1 MILSRVNLSR
11 LRTSPR
17 RWLCSLA
24 LLVSVWGGSAVQ
36 AQQSPG
42 MAIEPSPGASPS
54 QASASASGFPQSNI
68 FGSPEPEDTGVGG
81 MGMLGRIGYIAG
93 ETIERE
99 DSITYFDLSP
109 YMFVED
115 TYLFG
120 DGRLFLTD
128 AGKMGGSAGLGLRQ
142 YFQRTDMVLGASGW
156 YDRDDS
162 RGVPFEQLGLS
173 LELFSQWMDIRSNWY
188 TGIGNRTS
196 SLGTFV
202 VPNSAVFTGH
212 NITYSSQEN
221 FATSSDMV
229 DVMVTVPVPGEVSQS
244 MNLEASAG
252 YYRLFTPGLNIQGVD
267 GFKLRVDGDFL
278 DRVVHVYS
286 ELTQDPVFDTKL
298 VIAADVNY
306 WHNLESRPRFGA
318 SQFNRIAQWVR
329 RNRNV
334 VARNSAIVT
343 TGVTAINPNTGNAYY
358 VNHVRNVP
366 SPPPA
371 NYPAPAGNGTV
382 ETPFQYIDEAQAAI
396 PNSDIIFV
404 HADSVF
410 TDRPLVFDD
419 NDVIL
424 GEGVTHTIPVQGLS
438 QPLTLPRA
446 TTGTNR
452 PVFQDTVGV
461 PASSGAAVKL
471 ANNVTFA
478 GFDINNTTGIGI
490 IGSGINGATV
500 RDIRINGTTGVDS
513 HGVFLLNSTGT
524 ISLQRVNITDTIGNA
539 FFVDGGDA
547 SIVYDTGVITNS
559 SGYSVLIQNN
569 TGTVNMNGT
578 TTTDTGGRGVKVTNS
593 TNQTTLGKLTL
604 INSIGN
610 AFEISDSTGGVTL
623 LDELRITN
631 ATNDSFLI
639 NNYSGAFS
647 ALKTV
652 TINGRNH
659 IGVNLLNIN
668 TAGSVT
674 FGDTVTIA
682 GVTSGG
688 VDDHAINYQS
698 SEGNVSFQGISITDS
713 NGAGINIGD
722 RLAAPANVNT
732 GRFSSFGTMAI
743 TNTTGSAIQVL
754 NDSSRVV
761 FAGGTISERGSHGI
775 EVLNHSGTTNFAG
788 TTRITND
795 NAVGDS
801 AVDVQDSSGTN
812 QFGAIIASDT
822 TGPDPGAFV
831 SNNTGQV
838 VFGGLSVT
846 SNGNTAFVAQ
856 DNSNLTI
863 GGGTLVA
870 ESARAV
876 TMIDNA
882 AFNVVFDEVSSN
894 NSDYGIFVNNDV
906 GLFSRPGTFRVLGD
920 ALNLSSGGTISNQ
933 TIAGASL
940 FNVNTVDL
948 RFMDYAANDVG
959 IASEQVSSL
968 ALLADQIVDSTSY
981 GLDVLDNINV
991 NILQSGFDSN
1001 QGVNQ
1006 VRIRASQTLNAI
1018 ATPSTPAYN
1027 ITIEDSIFRD
1037 SDTPAEVGDG
1047 DMIAIS
1053 TLATA
1058 NNSTLNLIVSGNG
1071 RTFSG
1076 GFVGFSSNRAAGNAV
1091 ISTRWNGNVNATI
1104 ANNHIRMSTLSGQL
1118 GVRLVSSRVTAQ
1130 NNVVYS
1136 GNVLN
1141 DGGGL
1146 EDTGLLFDFYGRTN
1160 LSIINNFGL
1169 DANNNRVVRGF
1180 TMDGN
1185 STVNGNERAIDLIFR
1200 NSSNVIDISRNDI
1213 VFNTSDG
1220 TGVYIESIS
1229 GPDTSV
1235 NMDGND
1241 IRMFDDNLNNP
1252 EIGIRFGSVFGNIT
1266 LSSVDNQN
1274 NSIPQSVFLNIIPL
1288 VIDPGVSTGTFLI
1301 NNQRLP

>member
-24 LLVSVWGGSAVQ
+24 LLASVWSGSAVQ
-36 AQQSPG
+36 AQQSPD
-42 MAIEPSPGASPS
+42 MVFQSSAGATPS

-68 FGSPEPEDTGVGG
+68 IGSPNPEDNGVGG

-142 YFQRTDMVLGASGW
+142 YFPRTDMVLGASGW

-188 TGIGNRTS
+188 HGIGTRTR
-196 SLGTFV
+196 SLGTSIV
-202 VPNSAVFTGH
+202 NGSAAFTGH
-212 NITYSSQEN
+212 NITYSSRED

-229 DVMVTVPVPGEVSQS
+229 DVMLTVPVPGEVSQS
-244 MNLEASAG
+244 VNLEASAG
-252 YYRLFTPGLNIQGVD
+252 YYRLFTPGLNVDGVD
-267 GFKLRVDGDFL
+267 GFKLRVDADFL

-334 VARNSAIVT
+334 VSRNTAVIT

-382 ETPFQYIDEAQAAI
+382 ETPFQFIDEAQAAI
-396 PNSDIIFV
+396 PNADIIFV

-410 TDRPLVFDD
+410 TDRPLVFD
-419 NDVIL
+419 NNEMIL
-424 GEGVTHTIPVQGLS
+424 GEGVDHTIPVQGFS
-438 QPLTLPRA
+438 QPLLLPRA

-461 PASSGAAVKL
+461 AASSGAAVKL
-471 ANNVTFA
+471 ANSVTFA

-490 IGSGINGATV
+490 IGSGINGATI
-500 RDIRINGTTGVDS
+500 RDVRINGTTGVDS
-513 HGVFLLNSTGT
+513 HGVYLLNTTGT
-524 ISLQRVNITDTIGNA
+524 ISLQRVNITDTIGDA
-539 FFVDGGDA
+539 FQVDGGDA
-547 SIVYDTGVITNS
+547 AIVYDTGVITNS

-593 TNQTTLGKLTL
+593 SNQTTLGKLTL
-604 INSIGN
+604 NNSIGN
-610 AFEISDSTGGVTL
+610 AFEISNTTGGVTV
-623 LDELRITN
+623 LDELLISN
-631 ATNDSFLI
+631 ATNDSFVI
-639 NNYSGAFS
+639 NNYSGSFTAQ
-647 ALKTV
+647 KTV
-652 TINGRNH
+652 TINGRNQV
-659 IGVNLLNIN
+659 GMNLLNIN
-668 TAGSVT
+668 SGGRVNFA
-674 FGDTVTIA
+674 DTVTIA
-682 GVTSGG
+682 GVNAGG
-688 VDDHAINYQS
+688 ADDHAINFQS
-698 SEGNVSFQGISITDS
+698 SEGWVTFQSIAITGS

-732 GRFSSFGTMAI
+732 GRFRSFGTMAI
-743 TNTTGSAIQVL
+743 STTTGSAIQVL
-754 NDSSRVV
+754 NDSSEVV
-761 FAGGTISERGSHGI
+761 FAGGTISDRGSHGI
-775 EVLNHSGTTNFAG
+775 EVLNHSGTTNFGG
-788 TTRITND
+788 TTIITND
-795 NAVGDS
+795 AAVGDS
-801 AVDVQDSSGTN
+801 AVDVQNSSGSIL
-812 QFGAIIASDT
+812 FGAIIASDT
-822 TGPDPGAFV
+822 TGPDPGAQIL
-831 SNNTGQV
+831 NNTGSV
-838 VFGGLSVT
+838 TFGGLSVSST
-846 SNGNTAFVAQ
+846 GTTAFEARE
-856 DNSNLTI
+856 NSNVTI
-863 GGGTLVA
+863 GGGTLIA
-870 ESARAV
+870 ETGRAV

-894 NSDYGIFVNNDV
+894 DSDYGIYVNNDV
-906 GLFSRPGTFRVLGD
+906 GLFSRPGVFRVLGD
-920 ALNLSSGGTISNQ
+920 GLNLSSGGVISNQ
-933 TIAGASL
+933 TIAGASF

-948 RFMDYAANDVG
+948 ELMNFATNAVG
-959 IASEQVSSL
+959 IQSEQVSSL
-968 ALLADQIVDSTSY
+968 ALVADQITDSTSY
-981 GLDVLDNINV
+981 GLDVLNNINV
-991 NILQSGFDSN
+991 LISQSGFDGN
-1001 QGVNQ
+1001 RGENQ
-1006 VRIRASQTLNAI
+1006 VRIRASQLLNAT

-1027 ITIEDSIFRD
+1027 YTIEDSIFRD
-1037 SDTPAEVGDG
+1037 SDNDTEVGDG

-1053 TLATA
+1053 TMATG
-1058 NNSTLNLIVSGNG
+1058 NNSTLNLIVRNNG
-1071 RTFSG
+1071 RTNSG
-1076 GFVGFSSNRAAGNAV
+1076 GFVGFESNRDDGDAV
-1091 ISTRWNGNVNATI
+1091 ISTRWNGDVNASFL
-1104 ANNHIRMSTLSGQL
+1104 NNHIRMSSGSGQL
-1118 GVRLVSSRVTAQ
+1118 GVRLVSNRVTAV

-1146 EDTGLLFDFYGRTN
+1146 EDTGILFDFYGRTN
-1160 LSIINNFGL
+1160 LSVIDNYGL
-1169 DANNNRVVRGF
+1169 DANGNVAVNGF

-1185 STVNGNERAIDLIFR
+1185 STVNGNERAVDLIFR
-1200 NSSNVIDISRNDI
+1200 NTLNVIDISRNQI
-1213 VFNTSDG
+1213 VFNTTDG
-1220 TGVYIESIS
+1220 TGVYIETIN
-1229 GPDTSV
+1229 GPSSV
-1235 NMDGND
+1235 NMDGNF
-1241 IRMFDDNLNNP
+1241 IAMFDDNFNNN
-1252 EIGIRFGSVFGNIT
+1252 EIGIRFGSVVGSLT
-1266 LSSVDNQN
+1266 LSSRDNQN
-1274 NSIPQSVFLNIIPL
+1274 NVIPQSAFLNIVPL
-1288 VIDPGVSTGTFLI
+1288 VIPSGVSTGTFLI
-1301 NNQRLP
+1301 NGQRQP

>member
-17 RWLCSLA
+17 RWLCSWA
-24 LLVSVWGGSAVQ
+24 LLASVWSGSAVQ

-42 MAIEPSPGASPS
+42 MAIEPSQGSSPS

-68 FGSPEPEDTGVGG
+68 FGSPDPEDIGVGG

-142 YFQRTDMVLGASGW
+142 YFERTDMVLGASGW

-188 TGIGNRTS
+188 SGIGTRTR
-196 SLGTFV
+196 SLGTSIV
-202 VPNSAVFTGH
+202 NGSAAFTGH
-212 NITYSSQEN
+212 NITYSSRED

-229 DVMVTVPVPGEVSQS
+229 DVMITVPVPGEASQS
-244 MNLEASAG
+244 VNLEASAG
-252 YYRLFTPGLNIQGVD
+252 YYRLFTPGLNVQGVD
-267 GFKLRVDGDFL
+267 GFKLRVDADVL
-278 DRVVHVYS
+278 DRVVHLYS

-334 VARNSAIVT
+334 VTRNTAIVT

-382 ETPFQYIDEAQAAI
+382 ETPFQFIDEAQAAI
-396 PNSDIIFV
+396 PNADIIFV

-410 TDRPLVFDD
+410 VDRPLVFQD
-419 NDVIL
+419 NELIL
-424 GEGVTHTIPVQGLS
+424 GEGVDHTIPVQGFS
-438 QPLTLPRA
+438 QQLLLPRA

-461 PASSGAAVKL
+461 AASSGAAVKL
-471 ANNVTFA
+471 ANNNTFA

-490 IGSGINGATV
+490 IGSGINGSTI
-500 RDIRINGTTGVDS
+500 RDVRINGTTGVNS
-513 HGVFLLNSTGT
+513 HGVYLLNTTGT
-524 ISLQRVNITDTIGNA
+524 ISLQRVNISDTIGDA
-539 FFVDGGDA
+539 FLVDGGDA
-547 SIVYDTGVITNS
+547 SIVYETGVITNT
-559 SGYSVLIQNN
+559 SGYAVLVQNN
-569 TGTVNMNGT
+569 TGTVNMSGT

-593 TNQTTLGKLTL
+593 SNQTTLGKLTL
-604 INSIGN
+604 NNSIGN
-610 AFEISDSTGGVTL
+610 GFEISNSSGGVTL
-623 LDELRITN
+623 LDQLLISN
-631 ATNDSFLI
+631 ATDDSFVI
-639 NNYSGAFS
+639 NNYSGGFS

-652 TINGRNH
+652 TINGRNQVG
-659 IGVNLLNIN
+659 INLVDIN
-668 TAGSVT
+668 STGSVT

-682 GVTSGG
+682 GVNSGG
-688 VDDHAINYQS
+688 VDDHAINFQS
-698 SEGNVSFQGISITDS
+698 SEGKVSFNGIAITGS

-732 GRFSSFGTMAI
+732 GQFSNIGTMAI
-743 TNTTGSAIQVL
+743 SSTTGTAIQVL

-761 FAGGTISERGSHGI
+761 FAGGTISDRGSHGI
-775 EVLNHSGTTNFAG
+775 EVLNHSGTTNFGG

-795 NAVGDS
+795 GAVGDS
-801 AVDVQDSSGTN
+801 AVDVQDSSGAI

-822 TGPDPGAFV
+822 TGPDPGAQIM
-831 SNNTGQV
+831 NNTGQV
-838 VFGGLSVT
+838 IFGGLSVT
-846 SNGNTAFVAQ
+846 STGTTALNAQ
-856 DNSNLTI
+856 ENKNLTI
-863 GGGTLVA
+863 SGGTLIA
-870 ESARAV
+870 ETGRAV
-876 TMIDNA
+876 TMINNA

-894 NSDYGIFVNNDV
+894 DSDYGIYVNNDV
-906 GLFSRPGTFRVLGD
+906 GLYSRPGTFRVLGD
-920 ALNLSSGGTISNQ
+920 GLNQSSGGVITNQ
-933 TIAGASL
+933 SIAGASF

-948 RFMDYAANDVG
+948 ELMNFSTNAVG
-959 IASEQVSSL
+959 VESEQVSSL
-968 ALLADQIVDSTSY
+968 ALVGDQITDSTSY
-981 GLDVLDNINV
+981 ALDVLNNINV
-991 NILQSGFDSN
+991 LVTDSLFDSN
-1001 QGVNQ
+1001 RGVNQ
-1006 VRIRASQTLNAI
+1006 VRIRASQLLNPV
-1018 ATPSTPAYN
+1018 ATPDTPAYN
-1027 ITIEDSIFRD
+1027 FTIDNNIFRD
-1037 SDTPAEVGDG
+1037 SDNVDEVGDG

-1058 NNSTLNLIVSGNG
+1058 NNSTLNLLIRNNG
-1071 RTFSG
+1071 RTNSG
-1076 GFVGFSSNRAAGNAV
+1076 GFIGFESNRADGDAV
-1091 ISTRWNGNVNATI
+1091 ISTRWNGNVNSTI
-1104 ANNHIRMSTLSGQL
+1104 SNNHIRMSARSGQL
-1118 GVRLVSSRVTAQ
+1118 GVRLVSNRVTAV
-1130 NNVVYS
+1130 NNIVYS

-1146 EDTGLLFDFYGRTN
+1146 EDTGLLFDFYGSTN
-1160 LSIINNFGL
+1160 LSIIDNYGVDSNGNV
-1169 DANNNRVVRGF
+1169 AVNGF

-1185 STVNGNERAIDLIFR
+1185 STANGNERAIDLIFR
-1200 NSSNVIDISRNDI
+1200 NSSNVIDISRNQI
-1213 VFNTSDG
+1213 VFNTTDG
-1220 TGVYIESIS
+1220 TGVYIETIN
-1229 GPDTSV
+1229 GPSSV
-1235 NMDGND
+1235 NMDGNL
-1241 IRMFDDNLNNP
+1241 IRMFDDNLNNS
-1252 EIGIRFGSVFGNIT
+1252 EYGIRFGSVVGNIF
-1266 LSSVDNQN
+1266 LSSVDNVN
-1274 NSIPQSVFLNIIPL
+1274 NVIAQSRFLNVIPL
-1288 VIDPGVSTGTFLI
+1288 EIPTGVSTGTFLI
-1301 NNQRLP
+1301 NGQRQP